1 MISLLLLAH
10 CAYTVLTKK
19 VNVPQHKKGMGDPKN
34 WSDSHTVETGERSM
48 DVQQGAE
55 RRSQVSPDVIAR
67 ARHDRAAF
75 GEIYDHNLPRVYAFC
90 RLHSA
95 SREEA
100 QDLTAH
106 SFERA
111 LDAIHGG
118 LEGGSPRHATARGG
132 GHLTTYTGGR
142 RWHPSPDTG
151 RIHSLL
157 SRRWC
162 PVSHSDLWVHG

>member
-1 MISLLLLAH
+1 
-10 CAYTVLTKK
+10 
-19 VNVPQHKKGMGDPKN
+19 
-34 WSDSHTVETGERSM
+34 M
-48 DVQQGAE
+48 DVQQGGE

-75 GEIYDHNLPRVYAFC
+75 GEIYDHYLPRVYAFC

-118 LEGGSPRHATARGG
+118 LEGGSPRRATARGG

-162 PVSHSDLWVHG
+162 PVSHSDLSVHGWCPHPGCEQGLVQLGAERSEVRGKRKAGHSGVMRKREVTR